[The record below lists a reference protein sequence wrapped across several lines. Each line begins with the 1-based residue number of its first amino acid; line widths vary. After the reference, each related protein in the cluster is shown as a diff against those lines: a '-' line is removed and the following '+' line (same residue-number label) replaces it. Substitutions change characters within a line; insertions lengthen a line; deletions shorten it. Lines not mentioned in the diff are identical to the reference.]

1 MGHSAYSI
9 AMQQMGELIEKANLV
24 NVALQN
30 LAIDGGDFTDVYVS
44 PDYDAGEF

>member
-1 MGHSAYSI
+1 MNNSAFQI
-9 AMQQMGELIEKANLV
+9 AMKDMGELIEKANLV

-30 LAIDGGDFTDVYVS
+30 LAIDGGDFTDTYAY